1 MKKQLLAI
9 FAFFLLSQMQAQS
22 GNYWTSHKGAVSR
35 ESTTK
40 GVKRESFPKKFDLYD
55 LNFNPLKDVLL
66 SSKVLEAKKS
76 VIITLPNADG
86 GLEQFEMFEASNF
99 EPELQARFPEI
110 RAYSGNGITDKY
122 ATIKLSISPSGIQTM
137 VFRADKENEFME
149 QYTQDGKTYAVY
161 KSKRNK
167 SGVAFTCSTEEKQ
180 MIDRVQKQVAGQV
193 AKSSD
198 RKLRT
203 MRLAQ
208 SVTAEYSA
216 YYGWTTTTG
225 NIGLVVTAVNNTM
238 TRCNGVYEKDLGLH
252 LNLVASTTNVFFNNP
267 ATDNYTDGA
276 DTNYNAQLQTN
287 LTNIIGEANYDIGH
301 LFSAVGGITGNGNA
315 GCIGCIC
322 VDGSKGSGFTTRSVP
337 QGDDFD
343 IDFVVHEVG
352 HQLGAN
358 HTFTMGTERSGN
370 NMEPGSGVTIMGYA
384 GITSQDIDNHSIET
398 FHATSI
404 SQIQSNLG
412 ASACPVVV
420 DVPNVAPTVNAG
432 VDYVIPISTP
442 FILEGSATDPNGTL
456 TYQWEQF
463 DHDTANQTGANSD
476 AATNKTIGPNWQS
489 WLPTAVG
496 YRYMPR
502 VESIIANAATTSA
515 TVNGS
520 NDAGILTEAL
530 SSVSRT
536 LNFRL
541 TVRDNV
547 PYVAN
552 TNVGQTN
559 FDDKVI
565 TVTNTAGPF
574 SVTVPSATG
583 LSYVVGSNQT
593 VTWNVAST
601 NAGAVNCPFVD
612 IYLFTDN
619 TLTNGILLASRVP
632 NDGSE
637 TVTIPNNVGTAN
649 RIMVRGNNNIFF
661 DISNNNFAVTAPAS
675 SFAASF
681 SGVAGDQNKSVCQGA
696 NTIVYTINYSALA
709 GFSGTT
715 NFTATGVPANTTVV
729 FSPTS
734 RTTTGTV
741 TMTVTTTATT
751 PVGIANIIVNATS
764 GATTKTVPI
773 YLDVNA
779 APAVTALS
787 TPANNALGQNTTLN
801 LTWGATAGATS
812 YDVQVSAN
820 GIFTAIVASATVTGT
835 SYSVSGLSQG
845 TDYWWRVLPKNSGCQ
860 GAFTSPFKFTTY
872 VLNCST
878 FNNNTPVAI
887 SASGAP
893 TINSIINVPSG
904 GTISDVNLG
913 VNITHT
919 YVSDLTITLTSPTGA
934 SAVVFNQGCG
944 SSQNI
949 NATFDDAGTAIA
961 CGSNPAVSGIVIPA
975 NALSVFNGLNPVG
988 NWTLTVADGF
998 NQDGGSLNN
1007 WSLNLCST
1015 ASPLSN
1021 TDFVLE
1027 DFVLSPNPSNGN
1039 FNVQFTSSTS
1049 KEIKINVYD
1058 LRGRQVFEKSYVN
1071 NGSFNQDINLN
1082 KVQAGVYLVSISDGN
1097 KKIVK
1102 RIIIQ

>member
-1 MKKQLLAI
+1 MKKQLLTFLTCFAI
-9 FAFFLLSQMQAQS
+9 WQVSAQTES
-22 GNYWTSHKGAVSR
+22 YWSPHKGGIDKGATAKGVSR
-35 ESTTK
+35 QT
-40 GVKRESFPKKFDLYD
+40 FPKEYDLYD
-55 LNFNPLKDVLL
+55 LNLAPLKQILL
-66 SSKVLEAKKS
+66 SSKILVSKQS
-76 VIITLPNADG
+76 VVISLPNANG
-86 GLEQFEMFEASNF
+86 GIEQFEMYEASNF

-110 RAYSGNGITDKY
+110 RAYSGKGITDKY

-137 VFRADKENEFME
+137 VFRADKGNEFME
-149 QYTQDGKTYAVY
+149 QYSQDGKTYAVY
-161 KSKRNK
+161 ASKRNK
-167 SGVAFTCSTEEKQ
+167 NGLAFTCTTEEKQ
-180 MIDRVQKQVAGQV
+180 LMDNVNKQVPNGVVQ
-193 AKSSD
+193 SSD
-198 RKLRT
+198 GKLRT

-216 YYGWTTTTG
+216 YYGWTTTIG

-276 DTNYNAQLQTN
+276 DTNYNAQLQAN
-287 LTNIIGEANYDIGH
+287 LTNLIGEANYDIGH

-315 GCIGCIC
+315 GCIGCVC
-322 VDGSKGSGFTTRSVP
+322 EDGSKGSGFTTRSVP

-358 HTFTMGTERSGN
+358 HTFTMTGERSGN

-404 SQIQSNLG
+404 KQIQSNLG
-412 ASACPVVV
+412 TKTCPVVV
-420 DVPNVAPTVNAG
+420 NIPNVAPTVNAG

-463 DHDTANQTGANSD
+463 DHDTASQTGANSD

-489 WLPTAVG
+489 WLPTTG
-496 YRYMPR
+496 GFRYMPR

-565 TVTNTAGPF
+565 TVSNSSGPF
-574 SVTVPSATG
+574 AVSVPSATG
-583 LSYVVGSNQT
+583 LSYVVGTNQT
-593 VTWNVAST
+593 VTWAVAST
-601 NAGAVNCPFVD
+601 NTGAVNCQFVD

-619 TLTNGILLASRVP
+619 TLTNGILLASKVP

-637 TVTIPNNVGTAN
+637 TVTIPNNVGSAN

-675 SFAASF
+675 SFAAAF
-681 SGVAGDQNKSVCQGA
+681 DGTVGGQNKSVCQGA
-696 NTIVYTINYSALA
+696 NTLVYTINYTALA

-715 NFTATGVPANTTVV
+715 NFTASGVPANTTVV

-734 RTTTGTV
+734 RSTTGTV

-751 PVGIANIIVNATS
+751 TVGMANIIVNATS
-764 GATTKTVPI
+764 GATTKTVPY

-779 APAVTALS
+779 APVATALA
-787 TPANNALGQNTTLN
+787 TPANNALSQNTTLN

-812 YDVQVSAN
+812 YDVEVSAN
-820 GIFTAIVASATVTGT
+820 GTFTSIVASGNVTGT

-860 GAFTSPFKFTTY
+860 GVFTSPFKFTTY
-872 VLNCST
+872 VLNCAT
-878 FNNNTPVAI
+878 TNNTTSVAI

-893 TINSIINVPSG
+893 TINSIINIPSG
-904 GTISDVNLG
+904 GTLSDVNLG

-919 YVSDLTITLTSPTGA
+919 YVSDLTITLTGPTGA
-934 SAVVFNQGCG
+934 SAIVFNRGCG

-949 NATFDDAGTAIA
+949 NATFDDSGSVIA
-961 CGSNPAVSGIVIPA
+961 CGANPAVSGIVIPA

-998 NQDGGSLNN
+998 NQDGGSLDS

-1015 ASPLSN
+1015 APALSN
-1021 TDFVLE
+1021 QDFDFTDFI
-1027 DFVLSPNPSNGN
+1027 LSPNPSNGN
-1039 FNVQFTSSTS
+1039 FNVRFKSALSN
-1049 KEIKINVYD
+1049 EIKISVHD
-1058 LRGRQVFEKSYVN
+1058 MRGRQVFDKKFSN
-1071 NGSFNQDINLN
+1071 NGTFNQDITLGN
-1082 KVQAGVYLVSISDGN
+1082 VQSGIYLVSISDGI
-1097 KKIVK
+1097 KKSVK